1 MILLLPIAAPIPLD
15 YTLPEPAPVVQ
26 TVEEPVE
33 ADPAAEDSELYRI
46 GKDKWTTDKAVADR
60 MKRAKVRRVLYH
72 TLNAAD
78 LATTIVCIEAPNCKE
93 ANPLY
98 GQSIERAVAGKV
110 LSAALFEVFRSKD
123 GGGEVGEWIAIG
135 LLTAVVG
142 NNLTVVF

>member
-1 MILLLPIAAPIPLD
+1 MILLPIAAIAAPVPLD

-26 TVEEPVE
+26 TVEEPATE
-33 ADPAAEDSELYRI
+33 DPELYRI
-46 GKDKWTTDKAVADR
+46 GKNKWTDEKEHYDR
-60 MKRAKVRRVLYH
+60 IKRAHVRRVLYH

-78 LATTIVCIEAPNCKE
+78 LATTVVCIKAPDCKE

-110 LSAALFEVFRSKD
+110 LSAVLFEVFRSKD

-135 LLTAVVG
+135 LLAAVVG

>member
-1 MILLLPIAAPIPLD
+1 MILLPIAAIAAPVPLD

-26 TVEEPVE
+26 TVEPHADVSQEPE
-33 ADPAAEDSELYRI
+33 TYRI
-46 GKDKWTTDKAVADR
+46 GKNKWTTDKAVADR